1 MGKHES
7 RLIWDED
14 ERFDRLVDGELSDE
28 EREAFLALLEREE
41 GGWRRCSL
49 AFLEAQ
55 EFRRTIKSISDELGG
70 EFGIKTSVGREYSA
84 RRRMGWGTVVRICAA
99 AATLVGAFGLGYR
112 SGSNVSMDPVP
123 SPHLAHSERALPVGS
138 EPLAAD
144 APTLVADSPPIDREP
159 TDDAVPGA
167 QFASWPPVEA
177 VRQGAS
183 DSPTVIP
190 DYLRGLLQRQGY
202 RLESESG
209 MVPVS
214 LGDGREYAV
223 PVERVNVRY
232 VGLRNY

>member
-14 ERFDRLVDGELSDE
+14 ERFDRLADGELSGE
-28 EREAFLALLEREE
+28 EREAFLALLESEE

-55 EFRRTIKSISDELGG
+55 EFRRAIKSISDDLGG
-70 EFGIKTSVGREYSA
+70 EPGLKNSVGREYSA
-84 RRRMGWGTVVRICAA
+84 RSSTGRGKAVRLCAA
-99 AATLVGAFGLGYR
+99 AAALVGAFFLGFR
-112 SGSNVSMDPVP
+112 SWSNVSMDSVP
-123 SPHLAHSERALPVGS
+123 SPHLAQSDRTLPAGG
-138 EPLAAD
+138 EPLATD
-144 APTLVADSPPIDREP
+144 APTLVADSPRIDREP
-159 TDDAVPGA
+159 TDPAVPGA
-167 QFASWPPVEA
+167 RFASWPPLDA
-177 VRQGAS
+177 VRQGAG